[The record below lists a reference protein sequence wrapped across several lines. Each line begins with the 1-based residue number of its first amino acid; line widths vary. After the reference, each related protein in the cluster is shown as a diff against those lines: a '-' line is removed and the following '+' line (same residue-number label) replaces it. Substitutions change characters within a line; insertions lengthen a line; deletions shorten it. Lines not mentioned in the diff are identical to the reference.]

1 VWAAIITSEGNLSTR
16 FFLLTKTAHFSRP
29 LFEFLAELGI
39 NNDREWFKANR
50 DRYIADVRDP
60 MLAFVAD
67 FGERL
72 HTISPHYVADPRPV
86 GGSMFRINRDI
97 RFSKDKSPYKT
108 NVGVHFRHE
117 VGKEVHGPGFYM
129 HLEPGGSFAGVG
141 IWQPDSETLGKI
153 RGAMVANPVKWERL
167 LADETFS
174 KQFEVGGD
182 SLKRAPKGYDPDH
195 PLIEHLKRKSHVA
208 STSYTEEEACAP
220 GFIDVFT
227 EGCRTAGPF
236 TEFLTT
242 ACGLPW

>member
-1 VWAAIITSEGNLSTR
+1 MANRKYFTRNTFRFMSE
-16 FFLLTKTAHFSRP
+16 
-29 LFEFLAELGI
+29 LAD
-39 NNDREWFKANR
+39 NNDREWFAENKH
-50 DRYIADVRDP
+50 RYEADIKDASLSFIEDFATHLKKLSPHFMAGPRSLFRIYRDVRF
-60 MLAFVAD
+60 A
-67 FGERL
+67 
-72 HTISPHYVADPRPV
+72 
-86 GGSMFRINRDI
+86 
-97 RFSKDKSPYKT
+97 KDKSPYKT
-108 NVGVHFRHE
+108 NSGVHFRHE

-153 RGAMVANPVKWERL
+153 RGAMVANPVKWERI
-167 LADETFS
+167 LADEAFS

-182 SLKRAPKGYDPDH
+182 ALKRAPKGYDPDH

-220 GFIDVFT
+220 GFIGVFT

>member
-1 VWAAIITSEGNLSTR
+1 
-16 FFLLTKTAHFSRP
+16 LTKTAHFSRP

-72 HTISPHYVADPRPV
+72 HTISLHYVADPRPV

-174 KQFEVGGD
+174 KQFEVEGD

>member
-1 VWAAIITSEGNLSTR
+1 MA
-16 FFLLTKTAHFSRP
+16 KTAHFSRA

-60 MLAFVAD
+60 MLAFVSD
-67 FGERL
+67 FAERL
-72 HTISPHYVADPRPV
+72 HTISLHYVADPRPV

-153 RGAMVANPVKWERL
+153 RGAMDANPVKWEHL
-167 LADETFS
+167 LADKGFS
-174 KQFEVGGD
+174 KQFEVEGD

-195 PLIEHLKRKSHVA
+195 PLIEHLKRKSHIA
-208 STSYTEEEACAP
+208 STSYTEEQACAP
-220 GFIDVFT
+220 DFIDVFT
-227 EGCRTAGPF
+227 EGCRTASPF
-236 TEFLTT
+236 TEFLTK
-242 ACGLPW
+242 AVGLPW

>member
-1 VWAAIITSEGNLSTR
+1 M
-16 FFLLTKTAHFSRP
+16 TKTAHFSRA

-50 DRYIADVRDP
+50 DRYIAEVRDP

-67 FGERL
+67 FAERL

-167 LADETFS
+167 LADKGFS
-174 KQFEVGGD
+174 KQFEVGDD

-195 PLIEHLKRKSHVA
+195 PLIEHLKRKSHIA
-208 STSYTEEEACAP
+208 STSYTEDEACAP
-220 GFIDVFT
+220 DFIDVFT